1 VTERISRDPFRPPR
15 AIGRDDRCRATAGQR
30 LLDAAMRDFAHVFT
44 KGQAWLLNRFWHGTG
59 RLAALAQ
66 RTHFLARLKSG
77 IPLRRTS
84 VTLPDV
90 S

>member
-1 VTERISRDPFRPPR
+1 
-15 AIGRDDRCRATAGQR
+15 
-30 LLDAAMRDFAHVFT
+30 MRDFAHVFT